1 MIRMD
6 DFNFQ
11 KVFSI
16 RFPGKQ
22 VYIECTFKTL
32 KEKMEEIKKD
42 KDHYF
47 YEILKKYPNPEIR
60 EEGYR
65 GSNREIKVAR
75 IYFKDCYK
83 ILNIKF
89 LPI

>member
-1 MIRMD
+1 
-6 DFNFQ
+6 
-11 KVFSI
+11 
-16 RFPGKQ
+16 
-22 VYIECTFKTL
+22 
-32 KEKMEEIKKD
+32 MEEIKKD
-42 KDHYF
+42 KDHYL

-65 GSNREIKVAR
+65 HSVSVKELVRR
-75 IYFKDCYK
+75 YFKDCYT

>member
-1 MIRMD
+1 
-6 DFNFQ
+6 
-11 KVFSI
+11 
-16 RFPGKQ
+16 
-22 VYIECTFKTL
+22 
-32 KEKMEEIKKD
+32 MEEIKKD
-42 KDHYF
+42 KDHYL

-65 GSNREIKVAR
+65 GSARAIKVAKR
-75 IYFKDCYK
+75 YFKDCYR

>member
-1 MIRMD
+1 MD

-11 KVFSI
+11 KLFSI
-16 RFPGKQ
+16 HFPEKQ

-32 KEKMEEIKKD
+32 EEKMEEIKKD
-42 KDHYF
+42 KDHYL

-65 GSNREIKVAR
+65 HSVSVKELVRR
-75 IYFKDCYK
+75 YFKDCYT

-89 LPI
+89 FTYFF

>member
-1 MIRMD
+1 MD

-16 RFPGKQ
+16 HFPEKR

-32 KEKMEEIKKD
+32 EEKMEEIKKN
-42 KDHYF
+42 KDHYL
-47 YEILKKYPNPEIR
+47 YDILKKYPNPEIR
-60 EEGYR
+60 AEGYR
-65 GSNREIKVAR
+65 GSGNVIKVAKR
-75 IYFKDCYK
+75 YYKDCYK

>member
-1 MIRMD
+1 MD

-16 RFPGKQ
+16 HFPEKQ

-32 KEKMEEIKKD
+32 EEKMEEIKKD
-42 KDHYF
+42 KDHYL

-65 GSNREIKVAR
+65 GSARAIKVAKR
-75 IYFKDCYK
+75 YFKDCYR